1 MFGRRPDGLTAGR
14 EPPAKSVGLLRRRIL
29 SKPPGARK
37 ECAGRAPHG
46 ISEMS
51 RRHWANLTTA
61 SALAIMLGCAGSLAQ
76 TSTGEGPATEAAS
89 SAQAPAAPVASE
101 PAATAA
107 AAADHEIVTGTV
119 SSSSRPRDPASVD
132 AAAPVETGAE
142 PVTLDI
148 PALEMPAAD
157 PALIPAARPA
167 EPVPAAAPPAPV
179 QAMPAEPAPEK
190 PVQASVTVPP
200 AAQGPLQA
208 VEPIVPAPDMPKV
221 VVEVDPG
228 LAFAADIAARAGEAV
243 AVRRLGERERAEIV
257 AAYQANQNRP
267 FWIDAKGWTGA
278 GKRLVAQ
285 LEHAGDDGLRP
296 TDYALPVFEL
306 SDRTK
311 LAEADLR
318 LSALAV
324 LYARDARGGRLDPR
338 KLSKL
343 ITPKL
348 DLPSAGE
355 VLATLAAAGDA
366 GAALAAYNPPH
377 EQYRRLKAKLAEL
390 REHLDD
396 TPLVRIPAGPAL
408 KVGMRDERVPLVRAR
423 LGLGPSEDAV
433 FDRSTA
439 LALADFQK
447 KAGLPANGILSERT
461 VAALGKPATAQ
472 GEEDVIAQM
481 ERWRWLPQDLGTDHI
496 MVNVPEMRVRV
507 IRSGKV
513 VHEARAIIGKPESA
527 TPIFSNRM
535 DHVIVNPSW
544 YVPPSILKK
553 EFLPGL
559 AADPD
564 YAARRGYVV
573 TRTKGGGI
581 SVRQPPG
588 ERNAL
593 GWIKFMFPN
602 EHAVYLHDT
611 PNRRLFSADRRAFSH
626 GCVRVDN
633 PFALADQLLGPEW
646 TSARLK
652 ALIGKGERR
661 INLPQPLA
669 IHLVYN
675 TMVVD
680 ADGKITRFDDVY
692 GFHRLVRQ
700 ALEQQG

>member
-1 MFGRRPDGLTAGR
+1 
-14 EPPAKSVGLLRRRIL
+14 
-29 SKPPGARK
+29 
-37 ECAGRAPHG
+37 
-46 ISEMS
+46 MS

-61 SALAIMLGCAGSLAQ
+61 SALAIMLGCAASLAQ
-76 TSTGEGPATEAAS
+76 TTAFESPAAQAGETSSGPASPLPQIGAEA
-89 SAQAPAAPVASE
+89 SAE
-101 PAATAA
+101 P
-107 AAADHEIVTGTV
+107 EIVTGTV
-119 SSSSRPRDPASVD
+119 SSSARPRGTVSID
-132 AAAPVETGAE
+132 AAAPAEAGSE

-148 PALEMPAAD
+148 PAVEMPAAD
-157 PALIPAARPA
+157 PAL
-167 EPVPAAAPPAPV
+167 APSAPLPV
-179 QAMPAEPAPEK
+179 QAAPAEPASEK
-190 PVQASVTVPP
+190 PVSASASVSSSE
-200 AAQGPLQA
+200 AGPLRA
-208 VEPIVPAPDMPKV
+208 VEPVVPAPVMPKV
-221 VVEVDPG
+221 VVETDPG
-228 LAFAADIAARAGEAV
+228 LALASDIAARAADGV

-257 AAYQANQNRP
+257 AAYQARDNKP
-267 FWIDAKGWTGA
+267 FWIDAKGWTAA
-278 GKRLVAQ
+278 GKRIVAQ
-285 LEHAGDDGLRP
+285 LERASEDGLRP

-306 SDRTK
+306 SDTAK

-348 DLPSAGE
+348 DLPAAGD
-355 VLATLAAAGDA
+355 VLATLSTTDDA

-377 EQYRRLKAKLAEL
+377 EQYKRLKAKLAQL
-390 REHLDD
+390 RLHLDD
-396 TPLVRIPAGPAL
+396 TPLVRIPAGPTL
-408 KVGMRDERVPLVRAR
+408 KIGMRDERVPLVRAR
-423 LGLGPSEDAV
+423 LGLGPTDDGV

-472 GEEDVIAQM
+472 GEEDLIAQM

-507 IRSGKV
+507 LRSGHV

-564 YAARRGYVV
+564 YAAKRGYVV

-611 PNRRLFSADRRAFSH
+611 PNRRLFAADRRAFSH

-652 ALIGKGERR
+652 SLIGKGERR
-661 INLPQPLA
+661 INLPAPLP